1 MMDKNKILKRLKAI
15 KGQLQLVIT
24 MTENN
29 RDYFSLMQ
37 QSMAVKGGLKKLNCH
52 ILQYHLKKHAFKGFN
67 PEEQRN
73 DFEHLMKVI
82 KKYQSCKS

>member
-15 KGQLQLVIT
+15 RGQLQLVIT
-24 MTENN
+24 MTENK

-52 ILQYHLKKHAFKGFN
+52 ILLYHLKSHAFKGSS
-67 PEEQRN
+67 PEEQKK
-73 DFEHLMKVI
+73 DFEHLMRVI